1 MAVFVENKAILDS
14 LKPYKYI
21 YDSVVNR
28 ITAKKSNVLMFF
40 DYPADEDI
48 MQNIMQTVSPDSI
61 HYMKYSELK
70 FNEEAILKTFSG
82 MIRYTCNNLNGKFN
96 LFRASTALG
105 VTNLLVETLLEM
117 FEDAGMIK
125 IKERNE
131 EDFIIE
137 FFTTVELSKTVKTPK
152 YAEFIEIMNNI
163 HDYKNKFMEM
173 SL

>member
-1 MAVFVENKAILDS
+1 
-14 LKPYKYI
+14 
-21 YDSVVNR
+21 
-28 ITAKKSNVLMFF
+28 
-40 DYPADEDI
+40 
-48 MQNIMQTVSPDSI
+48 
-61 HYMKYSELK
+61 MKYSELK